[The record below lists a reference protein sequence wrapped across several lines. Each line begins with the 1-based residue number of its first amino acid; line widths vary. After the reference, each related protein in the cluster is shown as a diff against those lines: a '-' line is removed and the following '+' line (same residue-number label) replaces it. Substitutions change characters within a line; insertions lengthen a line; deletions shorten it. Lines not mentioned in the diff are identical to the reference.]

1 MNDKPMPD
9 VIYAGLGVNP
19 SYQVWTDFD
28 SDRTQYT
35 RTQAIVEL
43 LEGFY
48 NPMVGDRKPHPIYT
62 MGHKQALDDAIQ
74 AIKDMK

>member
-9 VIYAGLGVNP
+9 IAFFQLNRGWNSLEEVVSGG
-19 SYQVWTDFD
+19 
-28 SDRTQYT
+28 TQYT

-43 LEGFY
+43 LERFY
-48 NPMVGDRKPHPIYT
+48 NPMVGDRKHHPIYT